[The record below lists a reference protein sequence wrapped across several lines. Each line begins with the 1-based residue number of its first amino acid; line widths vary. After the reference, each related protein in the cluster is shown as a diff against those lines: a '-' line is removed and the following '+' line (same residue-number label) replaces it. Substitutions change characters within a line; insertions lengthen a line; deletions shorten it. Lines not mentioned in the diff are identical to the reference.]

1 MWITPY
7 PLPLLGGGLNLVGLW
22 CATSFC
28 WGIDEVVVSAAIHP
42 LLLEELM
49 KLVEIC
55 SAISF
60 FA

>member
-1 MWITPY
+1 MDCAVPPPFTQGRHGFGVDYTVLP
-7 PLPLLGGGLNLVGLW
+7 PLG
-22 CATSFC
+22 
-28 WGIDEVVVSAAIHP
+28 GIDEVVVSAAIHP